1 MSGYR
6 ISPNALSEVIIIWV
20 NLGNGS
26 PVTTVNQAMTVT
38 KTVTA
43 GPGGAVTP
51 LPGYGA
57 STTAAA
63 PAKCATHT
71 VKVGGPGV
79 LTFQPSELNNIPV
92 GDIVVFEFFAQNH
105 TVTQSSFNIPCK
117 ALAGGM
123 DSGFL
128 ANPNNTVSPPP
139 QVAMQ
144 VMTAKP
150 LWFYCRQ
157 KGHCGKGMVFSINP
171 TADKT
176 HAMFREL
183 AIAQNGTGSATPVS
197 GGKSSVAPPVQA
209 PQQTPDGGQRCSG
222 TSVAGPQS
230 SVAPPGPAPQQT
242 PYGEQGGSGLTYGK
256 GTVGA
261 DGSCTCVVACS
272 AGSFPAVQPQGVG
285 ACGGMAGSLP
295 VMDSMS

>member
-1 MSGYR
+1 
-6 ISPNALSEVIIIWV
+6 
-20 NLGNGS
+20 
-26 PVTTVNQAMTVT
+26 
-38 KTVTA
+38 
-43 GPGGAVTP
+43 
-51 LPGYGA
+51 
-57 STTAAA
+57 
-63 PAKCATHT
+63 
-71 VKVGGPGV
+71 
-79 LTFQPSELNNIPV
+79 
-92 GDIVVFEFFAQNH
+92 
-105 TVTQSSFNIPCK
+105 
-117 ALAGGM
+117 
-123 DSGFL
+123 
-128 ANPNNTVSPPP
+128 
-139 QVAMQ
+139 
-144 VMTAKP
+144 
-150 LWFYCRQ
+150 
-157 KGHCGKGMVFSINP
+157 MVFSINP